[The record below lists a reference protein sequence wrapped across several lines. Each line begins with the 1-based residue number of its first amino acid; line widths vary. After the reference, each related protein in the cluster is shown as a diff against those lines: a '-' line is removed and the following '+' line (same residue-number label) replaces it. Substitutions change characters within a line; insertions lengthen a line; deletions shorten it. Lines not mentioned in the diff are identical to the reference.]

1 MWLWRGSDRR
11 SGEDRRAG
19 ERRALAPFD
28 LERSS
33 PVERVRRALAE
44 RISPE
49 LREEALRDPVTGAL
63 NTRADRAA
71 TLRALADRREETHV
85 VRLRADLDNFKALN
99 DVYGHAVG
107 DSALCV
113 VRDAL
118 ERSTREVDLVSLAR
132 PGGDEFALTLRVAI
146 DADPEAIR
154 DRVEQAVNDALA
166 EAGLHRA
173 GGQTIGLSVG
183 AAVVTEPMT
192 LEDLDAA
199 ADRAARER
207 KRVRAV
213 SEPRRLRR
221 ASTVALDKPRQ
232 LRRAG

>member
-1 MWLWRGSDRR
+1 MWLLGASERR
-11 SGEDRRAG
+11 SGDDRRAG
-19 ERRALAPFD
+19 ERRALAPS
-28 LERSS
+28 EREHSS
-33 PVERVRRALAE
+33 PVGRVRRALAE

-49 LREEALRDPVTGAL
+49 LREEALRDPITGAL

-71 TLRALADRREETHV
+71 TLRALADRREGTRV

-107 DSALCV
+107 DRALCV

-118 ERSTREVDLVSLAR
+118 ECSTREVDLVSLAR

-146 DADPEAIR
+146 DADPDAIR
-154 DRVEQAVNDALA
+154 DRIERVVNNALA

-173 GGQTIGLSVG
+173 GDQTIGLSVG
-183 AAVVTEPMT
+183 AAMVTEPMT

-207 KRVRAV
+207 KRLRGV
-213 SEPRRLRR
+213 SQPRRLARP
-221 ASTVALDKPRQ
+221 SNVAVDKPRQ
-232 LRRAG
+232 LQRAG